1 MQCCYLAILT
11 HGVSVFFPVAQ
22 HLSRTINGIFVGLVC
37 YVLACRRRRIT
48 DLGAIEPWIEGHYI
62 RRYRRKSL
70 RLGNHRPG
78 VVAVVLKKPLAPL
91 ALGSRQKGAVSVTA
105 SLLISVAANG

>member
-1 MQCCYLAILT
+1 MQYLGRTLNRI
-11 HGVSVFFPVAQ
+11 SVCLF
-22 HLSRTINGIFVGLVC
+22 C
-37 YVLACRRRRIT
+37 YVFAHYRRRIT